1 MIRLLNRPKTM
12 QELIKKRESILDKNE
27 EIWSHNLKRIKLI
40 EDISDQYELLN
51 IVDRSIQDLSNLI
64 RSKVVYK
71 QKLECQIA
79 EMERRLRWMR
89 KKPYIDITGIN
100 IEIQVLKLEE

>member
-12 QELIKKRESILDKNE
+12 QELIKKREAILDKNE
-27 EIWSHNLKRIKLI
+27 KIWSHNLKRMNLI
-40 EDISDQYELLN
+40 EDINDQHELLN

-71 QKLECQIA
+71 QRLECQIA
-79 EMERRLRWMR
+79 EMERRLKWMR
-89 KKPYIDITGIN
+89 EKPYLSTEDIDNEIKTLS
-100 IEIQVLKLEE
+100 IE